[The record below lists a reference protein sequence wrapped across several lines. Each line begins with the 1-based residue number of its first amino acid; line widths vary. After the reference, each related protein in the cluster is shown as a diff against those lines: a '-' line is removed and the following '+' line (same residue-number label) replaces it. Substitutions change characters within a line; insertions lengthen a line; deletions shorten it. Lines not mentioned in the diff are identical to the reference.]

1 MSDVFQRFYVFYFS
15 RILNVF
21 HYYSNIFLHL
31 CCAEFDV
38 PSTRRVNDADDVFDV
53 CAARV
58 WNGLPADVVTLP
70 PFSVVKQPLKTSL
83 FIEEEEEEEDFV
95 QTTKNTAWKLCG
107 DLSQRGL
114 S

>member
-1 MSDVFQRFYVFYFS
+1 
-15 RILNVF
+15 
-21 HYYSNIFLHL
+21 
-31 CCAEFDV
+31 
-38 PSTRRVNDADDVFDV
+38 
-53 CAARV
+53 
-58 WNGLPADVVTLP
+58 LPADVVTLP